1 MGYLKNSI
9 QKFKTDAL
17 SKAIYDVITSL
28 IILLVGILIPLIIPE
43 KFSFRAFLKTEYTVY
58 LYDVFIYSIILII
71 IAFLFIRVIYL
82 KKYKALEK
90 DNFTDEITGLKN
102 HKALKNHLNKTIEEL
117 LNTSKIETLSIILI
131 DIDDFK
137 DYNTKYGHT
146 KADKILKS
154 LGQFLHNDKRGTD
167 ETFRL
172 FKGDEYVVIAKNTSL
187 SQAKIAANRKRQSIA
202 ENTFI
207 IDDTT
212 MNLTVSCGV
221 TEFKKD
227 EDTIDTFLN
236 RASLALMSAKEIT
249 GKNNTKSNY

>member
-1 MGYLKNSI
+1 MGYFSNSL

-17 SKAIYDVITSL
+17 SKAIYDAIKYL
-28 IILLVGILIPLIIPE
+28 FILLLGVLMSFLIPE
-43 KFSFRAFLKTEYTVY
+43 KFSIKAFLKTEYTVY
-58 LYDVFIYSIILII
+58 LYGIIIYSIMLII

-102 HKALKNHLNKTIEEL
+102 HKALKSHLKKTIEEL

-137 DYNTKYGHT
+137 EYNTKYGHT

-154 LGQFLHNDKRGTD
+154 LGQFLHSDKRSTD

-202 ENTFI
+202 ENNFI
-207 IDDTT
+207 IEDTII
-212 MNLTVSCGV
+212 NLTVSCGV

-236 RASLALMSAKEIT
+236 RASLALMSAKKIT

>member
-1 MGYLKNSI
+1 MGYFSNSL

-17 SKAIYDVITSL
+17 SKAIYDAIKYL
-28 IILLVGILIPLIIPE
+28 FILLLGVLMSFLIPE
-43 KFSFRAFLKTEYTVY
+43 KFSIKAFLKTEYTVY
-58 LYDVFIYSIILII
+58 LYGIIIYSIMLII

-102 HKALKNHLNKTIEEL
+102 HKALKSHLKKTIEEL

-137 DYNTKYGHT
+137 EYNTKYGHT

-154 LGQFLHNDKRGTD
+154 LGQFLHSDKRGTD

-202 ENTFI
+202 ENNFI
-207 IDDTT
+207 IEDTII
-212 MNLTVSCGV
+212 NLTVSCGV

-236 RASLALMSAKEIT
+236 RASLALMSAKKIT